1 MSGPQDAIDAMNAAR
16 NERVGAM
23 GTLKAI
29 IFDVDGTLAETERN
43 GHLVACN
50 EAFARMGFDI
60 RWSWEEFKELLKI
73 PGNARRMR
81 LALSTRTSLSETE
94 IDRIVPEL
102 FELKKALYLKQVGG
116 LPLRPGVARIIRE
129 AIDRGTRLAIVSVT
143 HEEQI
148 LALLEAQI
156 PEALDA
162 FSPIFGQQ
170 SGKKDSALYTR
181 CAALLGYDASEILV
195 IEDSEKGFKAANGAG
210 LPCVVVYNEYT
221 RGQDFTGANLW
232 SGVWSILTSTFWKGC
247 A

>member
-1 MSGPQDAIDAMNAAR
+1 MS
-16 NERVGAM
+16 
-23 GTLKAI
+23 TLKAI

-102 FELKKALYLKQVGG
+102 FALKKELYLKRVDA
-116 LPLRPGVARIIRE
+116 LPLLPGVARIIHE
-129 AIDRGTRLAIVSVT
+129 AINRGIRLAIVSVT
-143 HEEQI
+143 DEDQI
-148 LALLEAQI
+148 LALLRAQI

-162 FSPIFGQQ
+162 FNPIFGQQ
-170 SGKKDSALYTR
+170 SGKKDSALYAR
-181 CAALLGYDASEILV
+181 CAAMLGDDASEILV

-210 LPCVVVYNEYT
+210 LPCAVVYNEYT
-221 RGQDFTGANLW
+221 RGQDFTGAELVVR
-232 SGVWSILTSTFWKGC
+232 SLEHLDLDLLERLC
-247 A
+247 LD